1 MAAEWELGR
10 VALTRVFDPSLMAHG
25 IPRSHYDEQESP
37 IPQQTHGMND
47 DYSHATGPVIDSM
60 ELLEDHQ
67 RLMALAA
74 KREETWEAST
84 ESDLA
89 GFPSLSRRADAFV
102 GPDGVK
108 MTRAE
113 RIQHQKKLRE
123 QEEAKKER
131 THDSTKMVH
140 ELKNVLGRRR
150 HLREGDDGD
159 QDHEPSQQQQH
170 MASLRASPIPAELPS
185 TLALQRGFSGRF
197 GITDN
202 SNNGNNNNNHH
213 HHQRTQSVPSDE
225 EQTST
230 YSLGASLYTHGSDSF
245 VTSMLGD
252 DEQVEESYTE
262 ITGVGEA
269 EEEEEEEEEL
279 PESQA

>member
-1 MAAEWELGR
+1 
-10 VALTRVFDPSLMAHG
+10 
-25 IPRSHYDEQESP
+25 
-37 IPQQTHGMND
+37 
-47 DYSHATGPVIDSM
+47 M
-60 ELLEDHQ
+60 ELFEDHQ

-123 QEEAKKER
+123 QEEVKKER
-131 THDSTKMVH
+131 TQDSTKMVH

-159 QDHEPSQQQQH
+159 QDHEPSHYEQH
-170 MASLRASPIPAELPS
+170 MASMGSSPIPAELPS
-185 TLALQRGFSGRF
+185 TLAMQRGFSSRF
-197 GITDN
+197 GFTDN
-202 SNNGNNNNNHH
+202 SNNGNGNSSTDANTNNHQH
-213 HHQRTQSVPSDE
+213 AQSFPSDE
-225 EQTST
+225 EHTST
-230 YSLGASLYTHGSDSF
+230 YSLGTSLYSHGSDSF
-245 VTSMLGD
+245 VTSTLGD

-269 EEEEEEEEEL
+269 EEEEEEEEEEDL
-279 PESQA
+279 PEPQA